1 MEEKQCKE
9 CGSIKLVSAYAKLR
23 TGRKGFT
30 HLDVCKKCNQKNA
43 TRATMEIK
51 LGSEDPYKGTI
62 DPKWLSRGPISSRTG
77 VSFSG
82 MDSAENGSK
91 Y

>member
-9 CGSIKLVSAYAKLR
+9 CGSIKLVNAFAKLR
-23 TGRKGFT
+23 TGRKSFT
-30 HLDVCKKCNQKNA
+30 YVDVCKKCTQKNA
-43 TRATMEIK
+43 TRAGMATK

-62 DPKWLSRGPISSRTG
+62 DKKWLVRGPISERTG
-77 VSFSG
+77 TSFSNTDG
-82 MDSAENGSK
+82 ALDGSR